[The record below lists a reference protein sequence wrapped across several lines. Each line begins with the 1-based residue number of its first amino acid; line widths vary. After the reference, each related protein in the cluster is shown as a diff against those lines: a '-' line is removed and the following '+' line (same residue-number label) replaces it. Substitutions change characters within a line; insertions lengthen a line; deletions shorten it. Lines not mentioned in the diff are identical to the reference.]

1 MVSAVSAGPAGSET
15 TYVGESAPR
24 VRQGGRRR
32 RQCAASRLSQR
43 HHFAPVFPILPGRVF
58 LGTGAAEDRQFDPAV
73 TGDFSTRQASCLRRP
88 ENFRELTAL
97 IAGCPTVVGYAPPC
111 VTHPATLSLQ
121 IDASR
126 HDCRAAAD
134 YRTSEKA
141 AGIISLFS
149 CRTGRTPVCAG
160 HAPPGRRDSSRT
172 RARSLRSLYTQM

>member
-1 MVSAVSAGPAGSET
+1 MRGSRPRECVRAGGGADVRRYGCRSVTIGSRPYSHTAGSRIPRRRGRRRSS
-15 TYVGESAPR
+15 VRSRRHRRFLDPPR
-24 VRQGGRRR
+24 VRAYG
-32 RQCAASRLSQR
+32 
-43 HHFAPVFPILPGRVF
+43 V
-58 LGTGAAEDRQFDPAV
+58 
-73 TGDFSTRQASCLRRP
+73 P
-88 ENFRELTAL
+88 ENFREVDRAHCWVRDLGL
-97 IAGCPTVVGYAPPC
+97 RPPC
-111 VTHPATLSLQ
+111 VTHPTILSLQ

-172 RARSLRSLYTQM
+172 RVRSLRSLYTQV